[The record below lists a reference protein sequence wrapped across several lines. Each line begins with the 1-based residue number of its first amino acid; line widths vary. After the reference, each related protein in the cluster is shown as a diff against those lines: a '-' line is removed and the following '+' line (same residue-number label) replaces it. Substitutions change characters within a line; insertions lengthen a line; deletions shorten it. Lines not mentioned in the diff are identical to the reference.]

1 MSRSFKVT
9 VQQLGFIGDD
19 LRRPE
24 CVIATERG
32 LIHVS
37 DARGGITTIGPDG
50 TTRTLLGHGVEA
62 FLPNGFSLLPDGAF
76 AVANLGPD
84 GGAWRLAPDGTLTP
98 EVLEVDGWRL
108 PATNFVNHDRSSG
121 EDRLWISVSTRHVP
135 RELAFKR
142 GVADGVILLKDRKG
156 VRVVV
161 DDLGFA
167 NENKVSPD
175 GSHLYVNETIARR
188 LSRFP
193 IRSDATLGPRE
204 TVAEFE
210 DGIFPDGFEF
220 DAEGG
225 VWIASVVSN
234 RLLRVAPDGERQV
247 ILDDAD
253 PEAVDRADRAWAE
266 GRLGRAEIDGGKGR
280 TLGNLASVTFGGP
293 DLRTVYLGSLFATR
307 IATFTSPIPGAEL
320 PHWHY

>member
-1 MSRSFKVT
+1 MSRPFRVT
-9 VQQLGFIGDD
+9 VPELAFVGED

-24 CVIATERG
+24 CVAATARG
-32 LIHVS
+32 LVHVS
-37 DARGGITTIGPDG
+37 DARGGITTIGADG
-50 TTRTLLGHGVEA
+50 GMSRLLARGVA
-62 FLPNGFSLLPDGAF
+62 DFLPNGFSLLPDGGY

-84 GGAWRLAPDGTLTP
+84 GGAWRLAPDGALTP

-108 PATNFVNHDRSSG
+108 PPTNFVHHDRTSG

-135 RELAFKR
+135 RELAFDR
-142 GVADGVILLKDRKG
+142 RVADGVIVLKDRHG
-156 VRVVV
+156 ARVVV

-167 NENKVSPD
+167 NETKVSPD
-175 GSHLYVNETIARR
+175 GRHLYVNETVARR

-193 IRSDATLGPRE
+193 IRADASLGPRQ
-204 TVAEFE
+204 TVAAFA

-225 VWIASVVSN
+225 IWIASVVSN
-234 RLLRVAPDGERQV
+234 RLVRVAPDGSQEV
-247 ILDDAD
+247 ILDDSD
-253 PEAVDRADRAWAE
+253 PEVIAAAETAWAE
-266 GRLGRAEIDGGKGR
+266 ARLGRAEIDGGRAG

-293 DLRTVYLGSLFATR
+293 GLRTVYLGSLFAPR
-307 IATFTSPIPGAEL
+307 LATFASPIAGAEP